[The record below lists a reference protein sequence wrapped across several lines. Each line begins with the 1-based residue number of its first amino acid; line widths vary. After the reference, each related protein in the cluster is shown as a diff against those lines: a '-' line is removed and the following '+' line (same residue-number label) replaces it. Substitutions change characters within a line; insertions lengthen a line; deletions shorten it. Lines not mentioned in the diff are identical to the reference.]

1 MVRAIDTLLAIKAL
15 GLVPGLSANDRRI
28 ATVLLEHY
36 NRRTGQCDPGLER
49 IAQLLQISTRTVM
62 RANRR
67 LEAASLFR
75 KVRHGGHLNRN
86 SYEPKWTRF
95 ADLEAAWRRQFKK
108 KNPHTQATNVSPE
121 GGQPC
126 HFLGDSAVT
135 QTCRSNLQKETCSKS
150 LPKKEMGDSVSFS
163 PYRGVTEGTRPGEAA
178 LVEAERRWTDAVH
191 RRFAALPV
199 THAEVIEAIDQSMR
213 IAATEAEMK
222 RRGDG
227 LVYLLCKLKIGFGR

>member
-15 GLVPGLSANDRRI
+15 GLVPGLSANDRRV

-49 IAQLLQISTRTVM
+49 IARLLQISTRTVM
-62 RANRR
+62 RANSR

-86 SYEPKWTRF
+86 SYEPNWNRF

-108 KNPHTQATNVSPE
+108 HHTQATNVSPE

-126 HFLGDSAVT
+126 HLLGDNAVT

-150 LPKKEMGDSVSFS
+150 LPKKELGDSVSFS
-163 PYRGVTEGTRPGEAA
+163 PFRGVTEGTRAAEAA

-191 RRFAALPV
+191 RQFAAMPV

-222 RRGDG
+222 GRGDG
-227 LVYLLCKLKIGFGR
+227 LVYILRKLKIPFGR